1 MLKLARRALRLAV
14 LARLG
19 RLLLPLE
26 KLATRRA
33 AARVP
38 RQPRVLLLGWYGT
51 ETVGDRAILAECC
64 RLLQDAY
71 GPCRFQL
78 ASSRPA
84 FSRRTLEQL
93 ELDFPVVSPALAEIG
108 RADLVVVAGGPVM
121 DDPEMLTW
129 WLRLLAARWL
139 GKPCVLLGVGAHPL
153 KTMLALA
160 RSLAAL
166 SQRVALREEGALPGR
181 VFVDPALYAPIPHR
195 PERGDGFHLA
205 VNLRPWPPAFYRGP
219 HSAYR
224 PTWER
229 FLGEVLAALE
239 DLCRR
244 GVVQRLTLF
253 PMHDVPPDDDRL
265 LYQSCAALSARF
277 VPEPL
282 TPRATAE
289 LLAGA
294 DAFLGMRFHANV
306 LAALAGT
313 PGLGLDYDSS
323 LGKIT
328 WFYGALGLPERALP
342 LARVTRGALTGAIE
356 AIARDWPEQ
365 HRRTVEGRDRLRQT
379 RPQLVDWLAELA

>member
-33 AARVP
+33 PARVP

-71 GPCRFQL
+71 GECRFQL

-84 FSRRTLEQL
+84 FSRRTLTQL
-93 ELDFPVVSPALAEIG
+93 ELDFPVVSPGLAAI
-108 RADLVVVAGGPVM
+108 RSADLVVVAGGPVM
-121 DDPEMLTW
+121 DDPEMLAW

-139 GKPCVLLGVGAHPL
+139 GKPCVLLGVGTHPL
-153 KTMLALA
+153 RAMLPVA
-160 RSLAAL
+160 RSLASL
-166 SQRVALREEGALPGR
+166 SSRVALREEGALAGR
-181 VFVDPALYAPIPHR
+181 VFVDPAFYGAVPAR
-195 PERGDGFHLA
+195 PERREGFHLA

-219 HSAYR
+219 HGAFR

-229 FLGEVLAALE
+229 FLHEVLAALE
-239 DLCRR
+239 ELCRD
-244 GVVQRLTLF
+244 GVVHRITLF

-265 LYQSCAALSARF
+265 LYPLCAGLPASFLQ
-277 VPEPL
+277 EPL
-282 TPRATAE
+282 SPRATAA
-289 LLAGA
+289 LLASA
-294 DAFLGMRFHANV
+294 DAFLGMRFHANL

-313 PGLGLDYDSS
+313 PGIGVDYDSS

-328 WFYGALGLPERALP
+328 WFYKALGLSEQARP
-342 LARVTRGALTGAIE
+342 LARVTRADIIQGIRS
-356 AIARDWPEQ
+356 IARDWTRA
-365 HRRTVEGRDRLRQT
+365 HRRTVEGRDRLRAT
-379 RPQLVDWLAELA
+379 RPELVSWLAELA